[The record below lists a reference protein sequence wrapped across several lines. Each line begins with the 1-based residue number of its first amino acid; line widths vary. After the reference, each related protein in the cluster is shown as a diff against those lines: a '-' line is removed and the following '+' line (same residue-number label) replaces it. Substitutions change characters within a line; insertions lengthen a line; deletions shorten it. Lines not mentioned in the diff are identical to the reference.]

1 MDRLRSKSY
10 EEREFHVKGGDD
22 GGMKSGG
29 SSEKEACN
37 ESG

>member
-1 MDRLRSKSY
+1 MDRLRIRSY
-10 EEREFHVKGGDD
+10 KIFKCRAEGGDN

-37 ESG
+37 E

>member
-1 MDRLRSKSY
+1 MDRLRIKSY
-10 EEREFHVKGGDD
+10 KKGEFHVKGGDN

-37 ESG
+37 E